1 LPNNLKNH
9 RYNLATIAT
18 WAMFS
23 RGLEPEFSQSVHEQ
37 LVGLKAPAKEAND
50 EIRDLT
56 KLLWCSID
64 NDDSRDLDQLTVSEI
79 LPNGGVRIYV
89 AIADVDALVKKGSA
103 IDLHARHNT
112 TSVYTSARIFPML
125 PEQLST
131 DLTSLNP
138 DKVRLALI
146 NEMEF
151 QNDGTLLHSA
161 IYRGRVLNKAQL
173 AYDAV
178 SAWIEGEGDLPEA
191 AQRVHGMQVQLRTQ
205 DTLAQKLRKL
215 RHAQGALEFETFQP
229 RALFEGDR
237 ISDIRQQ
244 VQNRARQIIEELMI
258 ATNGCTAR
266 FLAEHGV
273 PAFRRIVRSPER
285 WLRIVALAQEYGETL
300 PSEPDGRA
308 LEHFLAKQHKADPV
322 RFPDLSL
329 VVIKLMGSGEYVV
342 ERPNAQP
349 IGHFGLA
356 VQDYTHSTAP
366 NRRYP
371 DLITLRLI
379 KAILAG
385 IHSPYSNAELD
396 ELAAHCT
403 VQEDA
408 AKKVERQMRK
418 SEAALLLHSRI
429 GQRFNG
435 VITGVGTHGMWV
447 RIFEPPAEGRL
458 SGDMPELKVGQ
469 LVRVRLVSTSVERGF
484 IDFVLAHLSAE
495 K

>member
-1 LPNNLKNH
+1 LSDTLKNH

-23 RGLEPEFSQSVHEQ
+23 RGLEPEFSTSVRQQ
-37 LVGLKAPAKEAND
+37 LVNLKAPAKESGD

-56 KLLWCSID
+56 TLLWCSID
-64 NDDSRDLDQLTVSEI
+64 NDDSRDLDQLTASDI
-79 LPNGGVRIYV
+79 LPNGAVRIYV
-89 AIADVDALVKKGSA
+89 AIADVDALVKKGSP

-138 DKVRLALI
+138 NEIRLALV
-146 NEMEF
+146 NEMTF
-151 QNDGTLLHSA
+151 QNDGTLSPSS
-161 IYRGRVLNKAQL
+161 IYRARVLNKAQL

-178 SAWIEGEGDLPEA
+178 SAWIEGEGPLPAA
-191 AQRVHGMQVQLRTQ
+191 AQHVQGMQAQLRTQ
-205 DTLAQKLRKL
+205 DALAQKLRKR
-215 RHAQGALEFETFQP
+215 RHTQGALEFETFQP
-229 RALFEGDR
+229 RAIFENDR

-244 VQNRARQIIEELMI
+244 VQNRARQLIEELMI

-266 FLAEHGV
+266 FLAQHGV

-285 WLRIVALAQEYGETL
+285 WMRIVGLAHEYGETL
-300 PSEPDGRA
+300 PSEPDGQA
-308 LEHFLAKQHKADPV
+308 LEHFLAKQHQADPL

-329 VVIKLMGSGEYVV
+329 VIIKLMGSGEYVV
-342 ERPNAQP
+342 EKPHGQP

-379 KAILAG
+379 KAVLAG
-385 IHSPYSNAELD
+385 NHSPYSNVELD

-403 VQEDA
+403 AQEDA

-418 SEAALLLHSRI
+418 SEAALLLHSRV
-429 GQRFNG
+429 GQRFDGIVTGSGDHG
-435 VITGVGTHGMWV
+435 VWV

-458 SGDMPELKVGQ
+458 TGEMPELKVGQ

-484 IDFVLAHLSAE
+484 IDFAMAHP
-495 K
+495 